1 MKSTVPW
8 LLAAMVASAS
18 AAPDLGPNASGT
30 FSCTYKLAS
39 PCSSGTASVELL
51 EGKLQKVS
59 FDSTYCKAPD
69 NPGNRCTLR
78 SARGGSEMWTE
89 TGKSVLVRYFDLRYP
104 QADDEFSI
112 ILEPDRLVLDFSDSQ
127 TFIKCGLG
135 AELPERV
142 VIVPADPQCRVEH

>member
-1 MKSTVPW
+1 MKTFLPW
-8 LLAAMVASAS
+8 LLAAAAASAS
-18 AAPDLGPNASGT
+18 AAPALGPNASGT
-30 FSCTYKLAS
+30 YSCTYKLAS

-69 NPGNRCTLR
+69 NAGNRCTLR
-78 SARGGSEMWTE
+78 SARGGSDKWTE
-89 TGKSVLVRYFDLRYP
+89 SGNSVLIGFFDLRYP
-104 QADDEFSI
+104 QADDEFKF
-112 ILEPDRLVLDFSDSQ
+112 ILEADRLVLDFSDTQ

-142 VIVPADPQCRVEH
+142 VIVPTDPQCRVEQ

>member
-1 MKSTVPW
+1 
-8 LLAAMVASAS
+8 MVASAS
-18 AAPDLGPNASGT
+18 AAPELGPNASGT

-39 PCSSGTASVELL
+39 PC
-51 EGKLQKVS
+51 
-59 FDSTYCKAPD
+59 
-69 NPGNRCTLR
+69 
-78 SARGGSEMWTE
+78 EMWTE

-104 QADDEFSI
+104 QADDEFSF